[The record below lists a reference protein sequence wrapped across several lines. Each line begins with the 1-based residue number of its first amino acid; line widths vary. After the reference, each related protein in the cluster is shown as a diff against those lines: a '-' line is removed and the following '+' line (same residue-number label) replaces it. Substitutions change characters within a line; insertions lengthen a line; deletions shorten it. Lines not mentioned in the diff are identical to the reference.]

1 MFDLEVKIAYVIR
14 VKVVD
19 AIIRLRDHLSGN
31 HPVYSCRPDE
41 PCGLESIMTSKNP
54 NPIDVHVGNRV
65 RMRRMLIGMS
75 QERLGK
81 ELGLTFQ
88 QVQKYEKGTNRISA
102 SRLYRIAQILGVPVQ
117 YFFEDLPQSVAGPA
131 PAEGMAEA
139 RDHTMIMDFLNSS
152 EGLQLNRHFA
162 AIKDPNVRRAVVE
175 LVRNLARA
183 DEEN

>member
-1 MFDLEVKIAYVIR
+1 
-14 VKVVD
+14 
-19 AIIRLRDHLSGN
+19 
-31 HPVYSCRPDE
+31 
-41 PCGLESIMTSKNP
+41 MTSKNP

-102 SRLYRIAQILGVPVQ
+102 SRLYRMAQILGVPVQ
-117 YFFEDLPQSVAGPA
+117 YFFEDLPQSVASGEQ
-131 PAEGMAEA
+131 AEGFAEA
-139 RDHTMIMDFLNSS
+139 RGDHAMIMDFLNSS

-162 AIKDPNVRRAVVE
+162 AIKDPAVRRAVVD
-175 LVRNLARA
+175 LVRSLARA
-183 DEEN
+183 GEKEG